1 MRTAPTHPATP
12 DQPVPDGTDG
22 STTAASGAGTTSA
35 PAGPGHRSDR
45 THLSPGKVGADRS
58 QHPRSRRA
66 LRGAAALVAAGAL
79 VGGTLVT
86 TVAAAAPTTE
96 QADQA
101 RGAHGRDSVRRAVD
115 ALVRDD
121 GFPAALASVRDQRGR
136 TRHLVAGVGDLA
148 TGSRVPTDGQV
159 RFASNS
165 KTFVAVAVMQLV
177 GEGKIELDAPIGT
190 YLPGLVDNGRD
201 GAERVDGA
209 AITVRQVLQH
219 TSGIPEYLDVLLADG
234 LSSVDAMID
243 TYVQPRALLDA
254 AMTRPATFAP
264 GSSWSYSNTNYVV
277 AGLLVENV
285 TGRPLHEVLTQRVI
299 QKAGLRDTYLP
310 AVGER
315 EIRGRHPHG
324 YHADAPG
331 GTLRD
336 VTELDP
342 SAAWAAG
349 DVVGTPSDLIRLYT
363 AILDGRLVGA
373 AELAEMQK
381 TVPVPAEWGPM
392 RYGLGIAETS
402 LSCGGVAWGHG
413 GDIFGY
419 STREGVTTDGRA
431 ASVAVTALPS
441 SVSDPAAM
449 QHVDAVI
456 DTALCS

>member
-1 MRTAPTHPATP
+1 MRSTGPTHPTTP
-12 DQPVPDGTDG
+12 DLPVPDGTARDSAAAG
-22 STTAASGAGTTSA
+22 STAV
-35 PAGPGHRSDR
+35 PDLHRE
-45 THLSPGKVGADRS
+45 RS
-58 QHPRSRRA
+58 SRRRA
-66 LRGAAALVAAGAL
+66 LRGAGALLAAGAL
-79 VGGTLVT
+79 VGGTLVAPAVAT
-86 TVAAAAPTTE
+86 TPTTDPRGP
-96 QADQA
+96 ADRTA
-101 RGAHGRDSVRRAVD
+101 EADHTRGHGRDAVRRAVD

-121 GFPAALASVRDQRGR
+121 GFPAALATVRDERGR
-136 TRHLVAGVGDLA
+136 SRDLVAGVGDLS
-148 TGSRVPTDGQV
+148 TGARVPADGQV

-177 GEGKIELDAPIGT
+177 GEGKVALDAPIGT
-190 YLPGLVDNGRD
+190 YLPGLVDNERA
-201 GAERVDGA
+201 GAERVDGD

-219 TSGIPEYLDVLLADG
+219 TSGIPEYLDVLLSDG
-234 LSSVDAMID
+234 LSGVDKMID

-254 AMTRPATFAP
+254 AMTRPATSAP
-264 GSSWSYSNTNYVV
+264 GAGWSYSNTNYVV
-277 AGLLVENV
+277 AGLLVEKV

-299 QKAGLRDTYLP
+299 EKAGLRDTYVP

-315 EIRGRHPHG
+315 EIRDRHPRG
-324 YHADAPG
+324 YHSDTPG

-349 DVVGTPSDLIRLYT
+349 DVVGPPSDLIRLYT
-363 AILDGRLVGA
+363 AILDGRLVGP

-381 TVPVPAEWGPM
+381 TVPVPEDWGPV
-392 RYGLGIAETS
+392 RYGLGISETA
-402 LSCGGVAWGHG
+402 LTCGGVAWGHG

-431 ASVAVTALPS
+431 AAVAVTALPS
-441 SVSDPAAM
+441 SVRDPEAL

>member
-1 MRTAPTHPATP
+1 TP
-12 DQPVPDGTDG
+12 
-22 STTAASGAGTTSA
+22 A
-35 PAGPGHRSDR
+35 PAP
-45 THLSPGKVGADRS
+45 
-58 QHPRSRRA
+58 
-66 LRGAAALVAAGAL
+66 
-79 VGGTLVT
+79 
-86 TVAAAAPTTE
+86 E

-101 RGAHGRDSVRRAVD
+101 REGHGRDAVRGAVD
-115 ALVRDD
+115 ALVHDD
-121 GFPAALASVRDQRGR
+121 GFPAALASVRDERGR
-136 TRHLVAGVGDLA
+136 TRHLVAGVGDLG
-148 TGSRVPTDGQV
+148 TGARVPTDGRV

-209 AITVRQVLQH
+209 TITVRQVLQH
-219 TSGIPEYLDVLLADG
+219 TSGIPEYLDVLLSDG
-234 LSSVDAMID
+234 LSGVDAMID

-264 GSSWSYSNTNYVV
+264 GTSWSYSNTNYVI
-277 AGLLVENV
+277 AGLLVEKV

-299 QKAGLRDTYLP
+299 EKAGLRDTYLP

-324 YHADAPG
+324 YHSDTPG

-349 DVVGTPSDLIRLYT
+349 DVIGTPSDLIRLYT
-363 AILDGRLVGA
+363 AILDGRLVGP

-441 SVSDPAAM
+441 SVSDPEAM

-456 DTALCS
+456 DTALCA

>member
-1 MRTAPTHPATP
+1 MRSTAPTHPATP
-12 DQPVPDGTDG
+12 DQPVPEGTP
-22 STTAASGAGTTSA
+22 ST
-35 PAGPGHRSDR
+35 AGPGPLRH
-45 THLSPGKVGADRS
+45 
-58 QHPRSRRA
+58 RRA
-66 LRGAAALVAAGAL
+66 LRGAAALLAAGAL
-79 VGGTLVT
+79 VGGTLVAPAT
-86 TVAAAAPTTE
+86 AGAPTATTGAPAPE

-101 RGAHGRDSVRRAVD
+101 RGGHGRDTVRGAVD

-121 GFPAALASVRDQRGR
+121 GFPAALASVRDERGR
-136 TRHLVAGVGDLA
+136 TRHLVAGVGDLT
-148 TGSRVPTDGQV
+148 TGARVPTDGQV

-190 YLPGLVDNGRD
+190 YLPGLVDNRRD

-209 AITVRQVLQH
+209 TITVRQVLQH
-219 TSGIPEYLDVLLADG
+219 TSGIPEYLDVLLSDG
-234 LSSVDAMID
+234 LSGVDAMID

-264 GSSWSYSNTNYVV
+264 GSSWSYSNTNYVI
-277 AGLLVENV
+277 AGLLVEEV

-299 QKAGLRDTYLP
+299 ERAGLRDTYLP

-315 EIRGRHPHG
+315 VIRGRHPHG
-324 YHADAPG
+324 YHSDTPG

-349 DVVGTPSDLIRLYT
+349 DVIGTPSDLIRLYT

-392 RYGLGIAETS
+392 RYGLGIAETA

-456 DTALCS
+456 DTALCA

>member
-1 MRTAPTHPATP
+1 MRSTAPTHPATP
-12 DQPVPDGTDG
+12 DLPVPEG
-22 STTAASGAGTTSA
+22 TSA
-35 PAGPGHRSDR
+35 SSGSGPRHR
-45 THLSPGKVGADRS
+45 
-58 QHPRSRRA
+58 RRV
-66 LRGAAALVAAGAL
+66 LRGAAALLAAGAL
-79 VGGTLVT
+79 VGGTLVAPAT
-86 TVAAAAPTTE
+86 AGAPTTTGAPAPAPE
-96 QADQA
+96 QTD
-101 RGAHGRDSVRRAVD
+101 RGRGGHGRDVVRHAID
-115 ALVRDD
+115 ALVRED
-121 GFPAALASVRDQRGR
+121 GFPAALASVRDERGR

-148 TGSRVPTDGQV
+148 TGARVPTDGQV
-159 RFASNS
+159 RFASNT

-177 GEGKIELDAPIGT
+177 GEGKIDLDAPIGT
-190 YLPGLVDNGRD
+190 YLPGLVDNGRT
-201 GAERVDGA
+201 GAERVDGGT
-209 AITVRQVLQH
+209 ITVRQVLQH
-219 TSGIPEYLDVLLADG
+219 TSGVPEYLDVLLADG

-243 TYVQPRALLDA
+243 TYLQPRALLDA

-264 GSSWSYSNTNYVV
+264 GASWTYSNTNYVI
-277 AGLLVENV
+277 AGLLVEKV
-285 TGRPLHEVLTQRVI
+285 TGRPLHEVLTQRVVE
-299 QKAGLRDTYLP
+299 KAGLRGTYFP

-324 YHADAPG
+324 YHSDTPG
-331 GTLRD
+331 GELRD
-336 VTELDP
+336 VTVLDP
-342 SAAWAAG
+342 SAAWGAG
-349 DVVGTPSDLIRLYT
+349 DAVGTPSDLIRLYT
-363 AILDGRLVGA
+363 AILDGRLVGP

-456 DTALCS
+456 DTALCA